1 MRHREGLLLRAQ
13 NDAKSE
19 KFLGNIVQR
28 SWFNRRGRGGLS
40 TQNTEENVMPNQG
53 GTREQHV
60 KAGEKSHKG
69 STEKQAAGKSTDKTA
84 SASKES
90 RSGAK
95 SSDTRKSH

>member
-1 MRHREGLLLRAQ
+1 
-13 NDAKSE
+13 
-19 KFLGNIVQR
+19 
-28 SWFNRRGRGGLS
+28 
-40 TQNTEENVMPNQG
+40 MPNQG
-53 GTREQHV
+53 GTREQHT

-69 STEKQAAGKSTDKTA
+69 STEKQAAGKSADKSA